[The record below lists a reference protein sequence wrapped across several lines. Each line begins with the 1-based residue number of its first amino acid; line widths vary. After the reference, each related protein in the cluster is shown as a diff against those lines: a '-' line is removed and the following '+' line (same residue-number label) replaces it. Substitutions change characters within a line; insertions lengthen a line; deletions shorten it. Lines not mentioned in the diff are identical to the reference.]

1 MTTYKTGNQ
10 LGSPHPKDLYDNAE
24 NLDSAVNDL
33 VALTWV
39 DRLGN
44 IRKTWLGVE
53 QSAPIAVNAAYQ
65 AEQAAAAAEMAAELA
80 LQSTSVI
87 YRKRYVD
94 LPSLSEAD
102 EGTVGVV
109 WGDSDPSLNGYYVW
123 DGFSW
128 QWSGVQL
135 TGKDDIEFLY
145 DFRSG
150 ADSEPNYVV
159 VDADFNILIP
169 LAGGDIEFLY
179 DFFSS
184 ADNELGFVVVD
195 DGFNILLSESGSLTD
210 LSEMAVSPIE
220 PKPLKTT
227 ADAYFDF
234 NVLTRQNDLR
244 ADIYNSSAHT
254 LASSHT
260 AVYAFYDALA
270 TAYPDR
276 FAMEV
281 LGADALGNEIR
292 QYSYTPKLLNSVANA
307 DTQWPS
313 ARRRPPKIVIT
324 TGVHGDERDAIVDV
338 MAVMREVLEE
348 PYFNEHIM
356 VLSQARIVIVP
367 CVNPSGIDARN
378 RYNHNN
384 VDINRNAP
392 SGWSS
397 SATNAGAAP
406 LDQLETQIA
415 CGLPGLHSDADL
427 FVDRHNFAL
436 TLNVSAWFGV
446 IDEALFP
453 EIKKIALHMHTFLH
467 RDYRWLQG
475 LPVRLGKN
483 ANGTI
488 ARDWHIGHS
497 KAACL
502 VETVRETSGVDPFVS
517 RHYSLYVTRK
527 TLADLVSFY
536 L

>member
-1 MTTYKTGNQ
+1 M
-10 LGSPHPKDLYDNAE
+10 AE
-24 NLDSAVNDL
+24 KCFPTLQELRGFGIDADVWRKFINGEIDEVNLNRNGVDVETL
-33 VALTWV
+33 LTWKERV
-39 DRLGN
+39 M
-44 IRKTWLGVE
+44 E
-53 QSAPIAVNAAYQ
+53 IAR
-65 AEQAAAAAEMAAELA
+65 QAANMQTYLTKAEMEAAGP
-80 LQSTSVI
+80 QP
-87 YRKRYVD
+87 K
-94 LPSLSEAD
+94 
-102 EGTVGVV
+102 GTVAQVTN
-109 WGDSDPSLNGYYVW
+109 DPDTANNGYWVS
-123 DGFSW
+123 DGSQW
-128 QWSGVQL
+128 VWSGLQPVKL
-135 TGKDDIEFLY
+135 DDVEFLY

-184 ADNELGFVVVD
+184 ADNELGFVIVD
-195 DGFNILLSESGSLTD
+195 GEFNILLSESGSLTD

-244 ADIYNSSAHT
+244 AAIYNASAHI
-254 LASSHT
+254 LASSH
-260 AVYAFYDALA
+260 ALVYAFYDALV

-324 TGVHGDERDAIVDV
+324 TGVHGDERDAIVDI